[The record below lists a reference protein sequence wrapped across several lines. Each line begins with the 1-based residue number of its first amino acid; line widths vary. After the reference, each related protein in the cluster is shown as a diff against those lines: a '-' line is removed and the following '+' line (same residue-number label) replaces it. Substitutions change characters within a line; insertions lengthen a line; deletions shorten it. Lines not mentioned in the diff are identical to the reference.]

1 MCAESGGGA
10 EMLKLKSCPRCRGD
24 ILFDRDWYG
33 RYKECLQCGYY
44 GDLESTIKALEQRPE
59 KTTGNSPVS
68 AATGDNQC
76 RLYTVSLIV

>member
-1 MCAESGGGA
+1 MCAESRDGA
-10 EMLKLKSCPRCRGD
+10 EMLKLKSCSRCGGD

-33 RYKECLQCGYY
+33 SYKECLQCGYY
-44 GDLESTIKALEQRPE
+44 SDLESTIKALEQHPE